1 MKTKKYSVVSMKR
14 KSSLSRK
21 WLRVKDPPNF
31 WYLTLQRAYDV
42 RFIPDVRGAPRIS
55 HSAFSLLHFPTASPL

>member
-1 MKTKKYSVVSMKR
+1 MKTKKYSVVSMKQ

-31 WYLTLQRAYDV
+31 WYLTLQRAYNV
-42 RFIPDVRGAPRIS
+42 RFIPDVRGAPRIAL
-55 HSAFSLLHFPTASPL
+55 SAFLLCYFPTALPL